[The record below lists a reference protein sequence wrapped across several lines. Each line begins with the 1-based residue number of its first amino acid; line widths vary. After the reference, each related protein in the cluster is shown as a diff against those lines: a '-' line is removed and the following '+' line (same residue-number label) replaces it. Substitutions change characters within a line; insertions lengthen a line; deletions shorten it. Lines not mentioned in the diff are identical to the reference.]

1 MKKLIAIDNATFSR
15 LQDACTDADDLHMDS
30 EGKPRYS
37 DLPEALRQAWEEGEI
52 LQASPVKSTRT
63 FRIITRVTALVEETW
78 EVKASSLEEA
88 REAFET
94 QAESVRHST
103 DRVIG
108 EEEGREIVEIWDR
121 ADQVWSID
129 DEDEEDFDEPF
140 EVIMSGDPDTDD
152 DTPTDEETDTY
163 TMIVTEEV
171 MYRKQFEVPKGT
183 RMPHVRDIARSVWL
197 ETGNPIKD
205 CAMISER
212 EYSIEQDALGEYRD
226 DDAIEDLVTDEDR
239 EVEIQVFGM
248 KKAENGDFTLAPADA
263 VEFWDV
269 MVRRTDGSTGEII
282 ILEEHENLTAQEAAK
297 VEGEMTNKYPGA
309 MSGEWVT
316 E

>member
-52 LQASPVKSTRT
+52 LQATPVVNKRT
-63 FRIITRVTALVEETW
+63 FRIVTNVTALVEETW

-94 QAESVRHST
+94 QSESVKHST

-129 DEDEEDFDEPF
+129 DEEEEDFDEPF
-140 EVIMSGDPDTDD
+140 EVIMSGDPDTDEE
-152 DTPTDEETDTY
+152 TTADEETDTY

-183 RMPHVRDIARSVWL
+183 RMPNVRDIARSVWL

-212 EYSIEQDALGEYRD
+212 EYSIEQDSFGEYRD
-226 DDAIEDLVTDEDR
+226 SDEVEELVTDEDR
-239 EVEIQVFGM
+239 EVEIIVFGM
-248 KKAENGDFTLAPADA
+248 WTLPNGDQVLAPADA

-269 MVRRTDGSTGEII
+269 DVRRTDGDTGEII
-282 ILEEHENLTAQEAAK
+282 ILEEHEGLTEDEASK
-297 VEGEMTNKYPGA
+297 LFDELVEKYPGA
-309 MSGEWVT
+309 MAGEWVT